1 MPRGAILSFKSTAA
15 DSGRILLGSRCVAEI
30 RELAL
35 VKFVPWAGAVSLV
48 GRDVGVPLLWQ
59 QYGNHQDP
67 ERSARYH
74 RRLSLQKAG
83 PGWLRLRAVGS
94 TQSRSMTSTFELTF
108 RVDARQRLSLHAA
121 ARLEVDP
128 GDGWLVTP
136 HADHGEVTFCTL
148 WPTGVFSP
156 DGRAPKRFQC
166 CLASRGT
173 KMRRIEHHHLESPDK
188 HRIALRAGDRFA
200 WALEDI
206 NPVLTIGPGAPVLA
220 GLCAY
225 MWDAHFGLR
234 TCPDHEPVTLP
245 PGTVLTA
252 DYTLAAVA
260 RAELEP
266 DCKRAQL
273 LSPGRAADTPV
284 WTGGLHTFK
293 ETFRSA
299 DIDRNT
305 AWPWAT
311 AITAGSADDVELA
324 RERWFGSSECFSLRI
339 HHRAKAASMWLAS
352 TLGPAFGEPPF
363 RRGGKLFL
371 RALVFTRG
379 LRGTVR
385 VALRVHRQG
394 RGSVFDVAGYEVFP
408 SATLN
413 TDEGQWTELRLTTPA
428 LAPAPD
434 RVHVLLEL
442 DGEGRVWFDDVQFL
456 RLD

>member
-1 MPRGAILSFKSTAA
+1 MPRGASLSFKSTAA
-15 DSGRILLGSRCVAEI
+15 DSGRILLGNRCVAEI
-30 RELAL
+30 SELAL
-35 VKFVPWAGAVSLV
+35 VKFVPWNGAASLV
-48 GRDVGVPLLWQ
+48 GREVGVPLLWR

-74 RRLSLQKAG
+74 RRLTAQAKG
-83 PGWLRLRAVGS
+83 PGWLRLRAAGA
-94 TQSRSMTSTFELTF
+94 TQSRRMTSTYELTF
-108 RVDARQRLSLHAA
+108 GVDERQRLNLQVA
-121 ARLEVDP
+121 ARLDVAS

-148 WPTGVFSP
+148 WPAGVFSA

-166 CLASRGT
+166 CLASRGA

-234 TCPDHEPVTLP
+234 TCPDHEAVTLP

-252 DYTLAAVA
+252 DYTLSAVT
-260 RAELEP
+260 RAELAP
-266 DCKRAQL
+266 AVKRAKL

-284 WTGGLHTFK
+284 WTGGRHTFK
-293 ETFRSA
+293 ETFRGA

-311 AITAGSADDVELA
+311 AVKAGPAEAVEFA
-324 RERWFGSSECFSLRI
+324 RERGFGASDRYSLRI
-339 HHRAKAASMWLAS
+339 HHRAKAASRWLAT

-363 RRGGKLFL
+363 RRGGKLLL

-394 RGSVFDVAGYEVFP
+394 RGSVFDVAGYETHP
-408 SATLN
+408 STTQSA
-413 TDEGQWTELRLTTPA
+413 DQGKWTELSVTTPA
-428 LAPAPD
+428 LTPAPD

-442 DGEGRVWFDDVQFL
+442 NGEGRVWFDNVEL
-456 RLD
+456 VRLD